1 MRITT
6 TQSVHTQFILSKN
19 LFKADG
25 VFESISVHF
34 QINLAERNQV
44 NELFKP
50 EANQALDVPE
60 LGGK

>member
-34 QINLAERNQV
+34 QIKEKDQV
-44 NELFKP
+44 NELIKP